1 MKQSIRF
8 DGLATTAWVL
18 FLSIALIFLVSVGQ
32 AQDRRLSD
40 RAKGLD
46 TNKNGLVDRD
56 EARGPLAANFDE
68 MDCDKNGGLDGAEIP
83 AFFQGKQC
91 AKESPTSAAATASGA
106 PPPNAR
112 ATRPGGRAG
121 GAAGGRAPQPVQ
133 IAEVTLQTTKETYA
147 VIGRVVALQRGSLA
161 SRINGGVDA
170 VNVEVGDR
178 VAKGT
183 ILVSLSKKRLR
194 AQRKRIAAQV
204 ARYRSMVIN
213 AERELRRMRNLSK
226 SAAFSRAR
234 FEDQEGLVAE
244 RKAQHAEFSAALEN
258 VLIDIAD
265 ANVRAPYDAVVLEKH
280 VEVGG
285 YVKIGGPVVTLL
297 NEKALQ
303 VEVDV
308 AASRMSEIKPGT
320 AAVIVSDDGKRY
332 PTSVKTI
339 IPDDNT
345 RSRTRPVR
353 LEANFG
359 SDAAKFAHNQSVSVE
374 LPLSSADQIL
384 TVHKDA
390 VVNRANGNVVF
401 IVKGTNAV
409 MRNLKIGRGI
419 GNKFEV
425 MDGLKAGE
433 KVVIRGNERLGA
445 GVAVR
450 IVK

>member
-1 MKQSIRF
+1 
-8 DGLATTAWVL
+8 
-18 FLSIALIFLVSVGQ
+18 
-32 AQDRRLSD
+32 
-40 RAKGLD
+40 
-46 TNKNGLVDRD
+46 
-56 EARGPLAANFDE
+56 
-68 MDCDKNGGLDGAEIP
+68 
-83 AFFQGKQC
+83 
-91 AKESPTSAAATASGA
+91 
-106 PPPNAR
+106 
-112 ATRPGGRAG
+112 
-121 GAAGGRAPQPVQ
+121 
-133 IAEVTLQTTKETYA
+133 
-147 VIGRVVALQRGSLA
+147 
-161 SRINGGVDA
+161 
-170 VNVEVGDR
+170 
-178 VAKGT
+178 
-183 ILVSLSKKRLR
+183 
-194 AQRKRIAAQV
+194 
-204 ARYRSMVIN
+204 
-213 AERELRRMRNLSK
+213 MRNLSK